1 MWVVTSEPG
10 TRSVE
15 PGTRSALDLVDA
27 EKQSARE
34 PEKIPKLGKNP
45 VNRPDRA
52 VWRFRTF
59 FFLSYF
65 QYDIFFI
72 EKNSK
77 EEKKKMKLR
86 STSFP

>member
-59 FFLSYF
+59 FFF
-65 QYDIFFI
+65 FPIFNMIFFLLRKI
-72 EKNSK
+72 LR
-77 EEKKKMKLR
+77 KKR
-86 STSFP
+86 RR